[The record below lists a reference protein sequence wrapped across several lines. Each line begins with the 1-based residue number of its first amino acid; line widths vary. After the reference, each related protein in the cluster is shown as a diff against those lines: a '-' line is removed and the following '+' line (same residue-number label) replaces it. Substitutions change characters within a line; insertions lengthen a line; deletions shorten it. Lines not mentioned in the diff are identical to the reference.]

1 MNPKDDRFIE
11 SEKLLSLQPMSKKR
25 NKGFNKRSSVPVLAM
40 GIALAGIGIFGTW
53 PIVNANPVVP
63 ELVLKKAR
71 NINISES
78 SIQGT
83 SAYLRPMRCAGV
95 NKVAIRLVAIRAGNT
110 DTLWDGTHQRPEGA
124 IAPSAS
130 CLLTVLLES
139 GITSKEPNPT
149 VSFQFGKTEGIRSGK
164 KQSVR
169 LPDLATPE
177 SWATKEAASK
187 PILADRPVVL
197 YARAAGSKEETERVY
212 DDFFK
217 TSSVEEV
224 VGVSK
229 KHGKLTFLVV
239 TFTWSAG

>member
-1 MNPKDDRFIE
+1 MN
-11 SEKLLSLQPMSKKR
+11 KKR

-40 GIALAGIGIFGTW
+40 GIALAGISIFGAW
-53 PIVNANPVVP
+53 PIVNASPVVP

-83 SAYLRPMRCAGV
+83 AAYLRPMQCAGV

-110 DTLWDGTHQRPEGA
+110 DILWNGTHRRPEGA
-124 IAPSAS
+124 IEPSAS

-139 GITSKEPNPT
+139 GVTSKEPNPT
-149 VSFQFGKTEGIRSGK
+149 VSFRFGKTEGIRSGK
-164 KQSVR
+164 KQSIR

-217 TSSVEEV
+217 TSSVEDIV
-224 VGVSK
+224 SISK
-229 KHGKLTFLVV
+229 KHDKLTFLVV
-239 TFTWSAG
+239 MLAWSALPSS

>member
-1 MNPKDDRFIE
+1 MN
-11 SEKLLSLQPMSKKR
+11 EKW
-25 NKGFNKRSSVPVLAM
+25 NKGFNKRSSGSVLA
-40 GIALAGIGIFGTW
+40 GLALASISILGALTVGH
-53 PIVNANPVVP
+53 ARPVVP

-83 SAYLRPMRCAGV
+83 AAYLRPMRCAGV

-110 DTLWDGTHQRPEGA
+110 DTLWDGTHRRPEGT
-124 IAPSAS
+124 IEPSAS

-139 GITSKEPNPT
+139 AVTSKEPHPT
-149 VSFQFGKTEGIRSGK
+149 VSFRFGKTEGIRSGK
-164 KQSVR
+164 KRSVR

-177 SWATKEAASK
+177 SWATKEADAK
-187 PILADRPVVL
+187 PVLVDKPVVL

-224 VGVSK
+224 VDVSK
-229 KHGKLTFLVV
+229 KHDKLTFLVV
-239 TFTWSAG
+239 TLAWSAG

>member
-1 MNPKDDRFIE
+1 MN
-11 SEKLLSLQPMSKKR
+11 KKR
-25 NKGFNKRSSVPVLAM
+25 NKGKLPKLYLRSVLAM
-40 GIALAGIGIFGTW
+40 GLAFTCICSFSALTVGHAS
-53 PIVNANPVVP
+53 PVVP

-83 SAYLRPMRCAGV
+83 AAYLRPMQCAGV
-95 NKVAIRLVAIRAGNT
+95 NKIAIRLVAVRAGNT
-110 DTLWDGTHQRPEGA
+110 DTLWDGTHRRPEGA
-124 IAPSAS
+124 IEPSAS

-139 GITSKEPNPT
+139 GVTSKEPNPT
-149 VSFQFGKTEGIRSGK
+149 VSFRFGKTEGIRSGK

-187 PILADRPVVL
+187 PILADKPVVL

-212 DDFFK
+212 NDFFK

-224 VGVSK
+224 VSVSK
-229 KHGKLTFLVV
+229 KHDKLTFLVV
-239 TFTWSAG
+239 IFTWSAG

>member
-1 MNPKDDRFIE
+1 
-11 SEKLLSLQPMSKKR
+11 
-25 NKGFNKRSSVPVLAM
+25 
-40 GIALAGIGIFGTW
+40 
-53 PIVNANPVVP
+53 
-63 ELVLKKAR
+63 VLKKAR

-83 SAYLRPMRCAGV
+83 AAYLRPMQCAGV

-110 DTLWDGTHQRPEGA
+110 DTLWNGTHRRPEGA
-124 IAPSAS
+124 IEPSAS

-187 PILADRPVVL
+187 PILADKPVVL

-217 TSSVEEV
+217 TSSVAEV

-229 KHGKLTFLVV
+229 KYDKLTFLVV
-239 TFTWSAG
+239 TLAWSAG